1 VLLTAL
7 AFSVFLFARVAVDA
21 RDPAP
26 AYDLLITNARIVDG
40 SGNPWF
46 RADVA
51 IKNGR
56 IERVGHP
63 GPETAVRTIDAR
75 GQIVAPGFID
85 VHTHVESIYNQ
96 PAAENFVRMG
106 VTTLVTGNCGSS
118 TTDVAEFL
126 GRMKAKPLAV
136 NLATLIAHG
145 SVRRK
150 VIGLDDRAPTPEE
163 LKQMESLVEQGM
175 KDGAVGLSTGLIYVP
190 GTYAKTD
197 EIVALARVAGR
208 YGGLYATHMR
218 NEGDK
223 VADAIRESI
232 QIGEQAGLPVEISHF
247 KISNKKLW
255 GQSPMT
261 LGLVREARAR
271 GLVVTVDQYAYT
283 ASSTSLD
290 SRLPSWLRAGGLDE
304 AKKRL
309 ADKATRERAINDT
322 KDALKRSGFKDYSF
336 AVVASYGPDKSFNGK
351 SIAAITKE
359 VKKKSDVTSQIEQ
372 MLEMYEAGGAAMIY
386 HGMGE
391 DDVKRIMQ
399 EPFTMIASDSG
410 VRQVDESVPHPRG
423 YGNNARVL
431 GHYVREL
438 KLISLEDAIRKMT
451 SLPAQTFGFRDR
463 GLIREGFAA
472 DLVIFDE
479 NTIIDQATFDNPHQF
494 PLGISYVVVNGVP
507 VIENNQ
513 MTAARPG
520 AALRGPGIALYEPR
534 LETTVGVALRGHPS
548 VSTAPRDEVR
558 ALWVVRTTLT
568 SPEKIRQLVASA
580 ADNGFNTLIVQIRG
594 RGDAY
599 YKSRVEP
606 RSIDLK
612 DQPESFDPL
621 ALTITEAH
629 KRGLKVHGWLNTNLL
644 ANLDT
649 LPTQPDHVYN
659 KHPEWLAVPKPVAAE
674 LYSVSPGDPIYRQ
687 KIVEWSKAN
696 RGELEGVYTG
706 PANPKVRDHIYNI
719 WMDVLKHYAVDGLHF
734 DYVRFASPDF
744 DYSRT
749 SLEKF
754 RDWLDPQLNQNER
767 EQLKQALKTNPLA
780 APEMFAMKF
789 ADFQR
794 AQVTTLVE
802 RIYRAVKKQ
811 KPGTLVSAAVFAN
824 DENAYTRRFQD
835 WRRWLQMGILDV
847 ACPMAYSTDT
857 AVFQK
862 QIEVATTTALNA
874 KRQVWAGIG
883 AYRIPS
889 DSAVEKINVAR
900 ALNAN
905 GFILF
910 SYDFTAR
917 PSELNPDGEYLQRVR
932 RAAF

>member
-1 VLLTAL
+1 MFVYVVLC
-7 AFSVFLFARVAVDA
+7 AFLCVCVFLFVRSRVDA
-21 RDPAP
+21 QASAP
-26 AYDLLITNARIVDG
+26 PYDLLITNARIVDG

-56 IERVGHP
+56 IARIGRLIP
-63 GPETAVRTIDAR
+63 DSAAKTIDAR

-85 VHTHVESIYNQ
+85 VHAHVESIFNL

-106 VTTLVTGNCGSS
+106 VTSLVTGNCGSS

-126 GRMKAKPLAV
+126 GRYKDKPLAV
-136 NLATLIAHG
+136 NLATLVAHG
-145 SVRRK
+145 SVRRRAM
-150 VIGLDDRAPTPEE
+150 GLDDRAPTAEE
-163 LKQMESLVEQGM
+163 LKQMEGLVEQGM

-197 EIVALARVAGR
+197 EVVALARVAGKF
-208 YGGLYATHMR
+208 GGLYATHMR

-232 QIGEQAGLPVEISHF
+232 SIGEQAGLPVEISHF

-255 GQSPMT
+255 GQTPMT
-261 LGLVREARAR
+261 IGLVREARAR
-271 GLVVTVDQYAYT
+271 GLAVTVDQYAYT

-290 SRLPSWLRAGGLDE
+290 SRLPSWLRAGGFEE

-309 ADKATRERAINDT
+309 ADKATRERVINET
-322 KDALKRSGFKDYSF
+322 KDSLKRSGFKDYSF
-336 AVVASYGPDKSFNGK
+336 AVVASYSPDKSFNGK
-351 SIAAITKE
+351 SIAEITRQ

-372 MLEMYEAGGAAMIY
+372 MLEMYEAGGASMIY
-386 HGMGE
+386 HGMYE

-399 EPFTMIASDSG
+399 EPFTMIAADAG
-410 VRQVDESVPHPRG
+410 VRQVDDSVPHPRG

-431 GHYVREL
+431 GRYVRDF

-472 DLVIFDE
+472 DIVIFDE
-479 NTIIDQATFDNPHQF
+479 KAIADQATYEKPHQF
-494 PLGISYVVVNGVP
+494 PVGISFVIVNGTP
-507 VIENNQ
+507 VFENSQ
-513 MTAARPG
+513 MTVARPG
-520 AALRGPGIALYEPR
+520 VPLYGPGHGASGLI
-534 LETTVGVALRGHPS
+534 S
-548 VSTAPRDEVR
+548 VAPRPPTPAKDEVR

-568 SPEKIRQLVASA
+568 SPQKISQLVSSA

-599 YKSRVEP
+599 YNSKVEP
-606 RSIDLK
+606 RAIELN
-612 DQPESFDPL
+612 DQPASFDPL
-621 ALTITEAH
+621 AVTLAEAH
-629 KRGLKVHGWLNTNLL
+629 KRGLRVHGWLNTNLL
-644 ANLDT
+644 ANLDS
-649 LPTQPDHVYN
+649 LPADPDHVYN
-659 KHPEWLAVPKPVAAE
+659 RHPEWLAVPKAVAAE
-674 LYSVSPGDPIYRQ
+674 LYRVSPNDPSYRQ

-706 PANPKVRDHIYNI
+706 PANPKVREHIYRI
-719 WMDVLKHYAVDGLHF
+719 WMDVLKRYPVDGLHF

-744 DYSRT
+744 DYSRN
-749 SLEKF
+749 SLEAF
-754 RDWLDPQLNQNER
+754 RKWLEPQINADER
-767 EQLKQALKTNPLA
+767 SELKKSLETNPLA
-780 APEMFAMKF
+780 AAEKFPEKF

-802 RIYRAVKKQ
+802 RIYNAVKKE
-811 KPGTLVSAAVFAN
+811 KPETLVSAAVFAN

-847 ACPMAYSTDT
+847 VCPMAYATDT
-857 AVFQK
+857 TVFQK
-862 QIEVATTTALNA
+862 QIEVASATAHGA
-874 KRQVWAGIG
+874 KRRVWAGIG

-889 DSAVEKINVAR
+889 DSAIEKINVAR
-900 ALNAN
+900 TLSAD

-910 SYDFTAR
+910 SYDFTSR
-917 PSELNPDGEYLQRVR
+917 PSELNPDGAYLERIR

>member
-1 VLLTAL
+1 VKTSLFLKSAAVLLTAL
-7 AFSVFLFARVAVDA
+7 ALGVFLFARVAVDA
-21 RDPAP
+21 HAPAP
-26 AYDLLITNARIVDG
+26 PYDLLITNARIVDG

-51 IKNGR
+51 IKDGR
-56 IERVGHP
+56 IARIGRL

-85 VHTHVESIYNQ
+85 VHTHVESIYGQ

-118 TTDVAEFL
+118 MTEVGEFL
-126 GRMKAKPLAV
+126 GRIKEKPLAV

-150 VIGLDDRAPTPEE
+150 VMGLGDRAPTPEE
-163 LKQMESLVEQGM
+163 LKQMESLVERGM

-197 EIVALARVAGR
+197 EIVALARVAGKF
-208 YGGLYATHMR
+208 GGLYATHMR

-309 ADKATRERAINDT
+309 ADKATRERVIKDT

-336 AVVASYGPDKSFNGK
+336 AVVASYSPDKSFNGK
-351 SIAAITKE
+351 SIAEITKE
-359 VKKKSDVTSQIEQ
+359 VKKKSDVTNQIEQ
-372 MLEMYEAGGAAMIY
+372 MLEMYEAGGASMIY

-479 NTIIDQATFDNPHQF
+479 NTISDQATFDKPHQF
-494 PLGISYVVVNGVP
+494 PLGISYVLVNGAP

-513 MTAARPG
+513 MTATRPG
-520 AALRGPGIALYEPR
+520 VALRGPGLQS
-534 LETTVGVALRGHPS
+534 TVGVALRRP
-548 VSTAPRDEVR
+548 
-558 ALWVVRTTLT
+558 
-568 SPEKIRQLVASA
+568 
-580 ADNGFNTLIVQIRG
+580 
-594 RGDAY
+594 
-599 YKSRVEP
+599 
-606 RSIDLK
+606 
-612 DQPESFDPL
+612 
-621 ALTITEAH
+621 
-629 KRGLKVHGWLNTNLL
+629 
-644 ANLDT
+644 
-649 LPTQPDHVYN
+649 
-659 KHPEWLAVPKPVAAE
+659 PV
-674 LYSVSPGDPIYRQ
+674 
-687 KIVEWSKAN
+687 
-696 RGELEGVYTG
+696 
-706 PANPKVRDHIYNI
+706 
-719 WMDVLKHYAVDGLHF
+719 
-734 DYVRFASPDF
+734 
-744 DYSRT
+744 
-749 SLEKF
+749 
-754 RDWLDPQLNQNER
+754 
-767 EQLKQALKTNPLA
+767 
-780 APEMFAMKF
+780 
-789 ADFQR
+789 
-794 AQVTTLVE
+794 
-802 RIYRAVKKQ
+802 
-811 KPGTLVSAAVFAN
+811 
-824 DENAYTRRFQD
+824 
-835 WRRWLQMGILDV
+835 
-847 ACPMAYSTDT
+847 
-857 AVFQK
+857 
-862 QIEVATTTALNA
+862 
-874 KRQVWAGIG
+874 
-883 AYRIPS
+883 
-889 DSAVEKINVAR
+889 VEK
-900 ALNAN
+900 
-905 GFILF
+905 
-910 SYDFTAR
+910 
-917 PSELNPDGEYLQRVR
+917 P
-932 RAAF
+932 